1 MPGGATQDLRV
12 RTFPHFCRMCC
23 HPGKKSDKSIFCCSF
38 NTSDIKLKISREWLE
53 CKQTQEACNL
63 LAKNNP
69 VTLLGQFF
77 IPRTIHVIVLRE
89 LRRKVNGAILFSLF
103 SRIFIP
109 TFAGQCQ
116 DVATKQRLSHQIVR
130 GVTQC
135 LEELRWVRPL
145 IGQKCENCPLIGHR
159 DTEWVNSR
167 VNFDSVLAA
176 YVSLFQVATFKGWID
191 VMADA
196 VDSGQ
201 VMNAPVFNSYSH
213 HRGIHHNP
221 RLFMLEANQGKN
233 YSHYN
238 LYLYII

>member
-1 MPGGATQDLRV
+1 
-12 RTFPHFCRMCC
+12 MCC

-53 CKQTQEACNL
+53 CKQTHEACNL

-89 LRRKVNGAILFSLF
+89 LRRKVNWAILFSLF

-116 DVATKQRLSHQIVR
+116 DVATKQRLSPQIVR

-145 IGQKCENCPLIGHR
+145 IGQKCEMSSDWSQGHR
-159 DTEWVNSR
+159 VGQLPGELWQRPGRLCQPVPGGDLQRMDWRDGWCCGLWSSNECS
-167 VNFDSVLAA
+167 SV
-176 YVSLFQVATFKGWID
+176 
-191 VMADA
+191 
-196 VDSGQ
+196 
-201 VMNAPVFNSYSH
+201 
-213 HRGIHHNP
+213 
-221 RLFMLEANQGKN
+221 
-233 YSHYN
+233 
-238 LYLYII
+238 